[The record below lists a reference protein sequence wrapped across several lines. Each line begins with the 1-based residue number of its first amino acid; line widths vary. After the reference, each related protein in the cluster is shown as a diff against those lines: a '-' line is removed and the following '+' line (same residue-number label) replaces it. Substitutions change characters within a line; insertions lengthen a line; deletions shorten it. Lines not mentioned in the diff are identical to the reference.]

1 MAVLKKIYDLNW
13 IKDIENS
20 KVERNTN
27 LHALKL
33 SYEGIWQTVHRSEV
47 INKQIIRYA
56 GNPRFI
62 VSINKMMVISTY
74 LTLED
79 VIFRHNIILAF
90 TLKILSFQ
98 NIHW

>member
-1 MAVLKKIYDLNW
+1 MAVFKKIYDLNW

-33 SYEGIWQTVHRSEV
+33 SYEGIWQTVHKSEV
-47 INKQIIRYA
+47 INKLGKSQ
-56 GNPRFI
+56 
-62 VSINKMMVISTY
+62 KMGFY
-74 LTLED
+74 
-79 VIFRHNIILAF
+79 RQNIITAF